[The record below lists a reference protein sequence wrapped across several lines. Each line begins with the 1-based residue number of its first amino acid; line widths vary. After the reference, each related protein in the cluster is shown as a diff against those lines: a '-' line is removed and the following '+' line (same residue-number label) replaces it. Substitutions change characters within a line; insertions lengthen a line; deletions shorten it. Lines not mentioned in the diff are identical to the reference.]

1 MKRVLVIGSGITG
14 MVTAYYLAKSGI
26 KVDVYEK
33 ESAVGGVGMPVDFG
47 EFHLEKT
54 YHAYFNGFDH
64 LFGLLDELGLLDD
77 IGYGELKLGFIN
89 SKGVYPF
96 AKPLDVLLNPNL
108 SIYSKIKLALV
119 SLKMAKI
126 ENWQELD
133 AQYGKDWLIKH
144 GTQNLWENLFAPLF
158 KIKWGIFSDEISAAW
173 IWSRIYPR
181 AKIRKKS
188 GKEEMRF
195 LKNSSKRVYE
205 EILDYLKKEGCNIYL
220 NSAVTNIRVEN
231 DKILDLEINNTKV
244 DDYDGYISTI
254 SPKLLFNLIDG
265 LDGGEKFSKV
275 RYMNNICVIMSTN
288 NNFTDLGQ
296 IPVDFPGINF
306 GGVINWTQLTG
317 TELYKGKN
325 IYYIFSYLPKKSEI
339 FKLPDEEIVDI
350 YHKDLEKV
358 FEKFD
363 KNQVNFS
370 RVFKTVNATPI
381 FEKDY
386 LKNMPGIK
394 INGIKNMYLGG
405 MFNIYPITDYNASI
419 KIAQEIVEIIKKDI
433 YD

>member
-14 MVTAYYLAKSGI
+14 IVTGYYLAKSGI
-26 KVDVYEK
+26 KVDIYEK

-47 EFHLEKT
+47 DFFLEKT
-54 YHAYFNGFDH
+54 YHAYFNGMDH
-64 LFGLLDELGLLDD
+64 LFGLLDELGLSAD

-108 SIYSKIKLALV
+108 SLYSKFKLAMI
-119 SLKMAKI
+119 SIKMAKI

-133 AQYGKDWLIKH
+133 AQYGKEWLIKH
-144 GTQNLWENLFAPLF
+144 GTKNLWENLFAPLF

-195 LKNSSKRVYE
+195 LKNSSRRIYE
-205 EILDYLKKEGCNIYL
+205 EILELLKKEGCNIYL
-220 NSAVTNIRVEN
+220 NSEVTKITVTNN
-231 DKILDLEINNTKV
+231 KISDVEINKTKV
-244 DDYDGYISTI
+244 NSYDGYVSTI
-254 SPKLLFNLIDG
+254 SPRLLFNLIDG

-275 RYMNNICVIMSTN
+275 RYMDNICVIMSTN
-288 NNFTDLGQ
+288 NNFTHLGQ
-296 IPVDFPGINF
+296 IPVDIPEINF

-317 TELYKGKN
+317 TDLYKGKN
-325 IYYIFSYLPKKSEI
+325 IYYVFSYLPKNSEI
-339 FKLPDEEIVDI
+339 FKRPDEEIVEI
-350 YHKDLEKV
+350 YHNDLEKV
-358 FEKFD
+358 FKKFD
-363 KNQVNFS
+363 KKQVNFS

-381 FEKDY
+381 FKKDY
-386 LKNMPGIK
+386 LENMPGIK
-394 INGIKNMYLGG
+394 INDINNLYLGG

-419 KIAQEIVEIIKKDI
+419 KIAKEIVEIIKKDNHV
-433 YD
+433 